1 MDTSDPSIV
10 FDAAGI
16 CSHCREFDRQA
27 ELFVGSR
34 STQEQRLERTLS
46 RIRRSRGQRKYDCV
60 IGVSGGVDSS
70 YVAHLAKKELGLE
83 PLAVHVDNGW
93 NSNLA
98 VSNIHR
104 LLSKLE
110 IDLVTEVLDWREFK
124 SLQLAFL
131 RSSTPDLEIPT
142 DHAITA
148 TLMRIARSHHIKFI
162 LGGSNVASE
171 GIMPAAWSQG
181 IRDFKYI
188 SAINSQF
195 GMQDLE
201 SFPHFT
207 YFQFAFNK
215 ILGQRWIDI
224 LNYVP
229 YEKAHAVELLVRNYE
244 WEPYS
249 TKHGESVYTRFFQNF
264 YLPTKFGA
272 DKRRGHLSSLICSG
286 QLDRDAALK
295 LLAHPIA
302 PSEEILEDVDYV
314 RKKLDLSEE
323 EFSELLTRP
332 PRTMQHF
339 PNYERTRTY
348 RIARWVYRF
357 GRNVGL
363 RIRS

>member
-1 MDTSDPSIV
+1 MDTSDPFIQ
-10 FDAAGI
+10 FDSDGV

-27 ELFVGSR
+27 ELFVGNE
-34 STQEQRLERTLS
+34 STQEQRLERLLG
-46 RIRRSRGQRKYDCV
+46 RIRRTRREGRYDCV

-70 YVAHLAKKELGLE
+70 YVAHLAKKVFDLR

-98 VSNIHR
+98 VSNIHH
-104 LLSKLE
+104 LVNKLE
-110 IDLVTEVLDWREFK
+110 IDLITEVLDWREFK

-148 TLMRIARSHHIKFI
+148 TLMRVAREHRIRFI

-181 IRDFKYI
+181 IRDYKYI
-188 SAINSQF
+188 SAVNSRF
-195 GMQDLE
+195 GSMELK

-207 YFQFAFNK
+207 YYRFAFNK
-215 ILGQRWIDI
+215 LLGQRWIDI
-224 LNYVP
+224 LNYVRF
-229 YEKAHAVELLVRNYE
+229 EKAEAVQLLVNEYD

-249 TKHGESVYTRFFQNF
+249 TKHGESIYTRFFQNF

-286 QLDRDAALK
+286 QIDRTAALEV
-295 LLAHPIA
+295 LAHPIA
-302 PSEEILEDVDYV
+302 PQEEVSADVEYV
-314 RKKLDLSEE
+314 RKKFELSES
-323 EFSELLTRP
+323 EFFDLLDSP
-332 PRTMQHF
+332 PRTMTDF
-339 PNYERTRTY
+339 PNYEQTWAFKCARLIY
-348 RIARWVYRF
+348 RV
-357 GRNVGL
+357 GRNLGF